1 MEDQEGE
8 RGVYIISVAAEL
20 VGVHPQTLRIYERK
34 GLLTPSRTAGNTRRY
49 SERDIDRLQTIQ
61 RLTQEGVNLAGVKMI
76 VEMENELDR
85 LRERMQLMREQMR
98 QAEERVRREVDRVRR
113 EFRAEIVPLSDM
125 RSAERRLKATLDR
138 VPHYIPRRIQRKPC
152 NVHEITGTGFF
163 ARIPQGADQVV
174 ANHAHQH
181 PGTKKRDALC

>member
-1 MEDQEGE
+1 MEDREGE

-49 SERDIDRLQTIQ
+49 SERDIARLQTIQ

-76 VEMENELDR
+76 VEIENELDL
-85 LRERMQLMREQMR
+85 LRERMQRMREQMR
-98 QAEERVRREVDRVRR
+98 QAEERVRREVERVRR

-125 RSAERRLKATLDR
+125 RSAERRLRGGQA
-138 VPHYIPRRIQRKPC
+138 
-152 NVHEITGTGFF
+152 EG
-163 ARIPQGADQVV
+163 ARQGAAGDPEGGGRRRAIPLGPVEQRRGPF
-174 ANHAHQH
+174 AAG
-181 PGTKKRDALC
+181 PGNRGRS